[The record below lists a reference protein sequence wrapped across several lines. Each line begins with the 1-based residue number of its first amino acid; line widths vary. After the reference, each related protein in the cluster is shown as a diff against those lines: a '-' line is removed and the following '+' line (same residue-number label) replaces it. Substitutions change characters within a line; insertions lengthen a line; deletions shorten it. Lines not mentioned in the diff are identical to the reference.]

1 VAMRGARWVAAG
13 LVDQVVIAAANAGTT
28 LLAVLVIHPDRR
40 AGQLLLSLSLGYLV
54 LGLNREF
61 VGNVLLAQVSR
72 LSGPDRDRM
81 VRNALA
87 AAFCVGCVAAVALLG
102 LWAFW
107 RHPVPKAD
115 LRDLVWLAPFLP
127 AILVHDTGRYVYLSE
142 REPARALRIDLVWV
156 GTQVCAVVA
165 GALLIGMV
173 PGLLPASWGLGAVVG
188 ATVFLLRSRVAAW
201 RGDPRHWLAE
211 TRKLSGW
218 FTATG
223 VIGQLHVQAIGFV
236 VTGQLTP
243 DKLAYLRTAQTTLLQ
258 PMQNFVTAMMGLLVP
273 RSSRLAADG
282 DAVGLR
288 RQTVRV
294 AAGFAGLAVLAFG
307 VMVPLAFVAIR
318 HVPQLSRIGPLIV
331 PVSAQAGIYLVQIPF
346 AAAIRGMHRGRLLF
360 TQYAIFTTA
369 SLTGLVIGAGTGG
382 LPGAGWGLAA
392 GSAFGLALFV
402 ALYVWAVARL
412 EPVDREAV
420 PTEGVSE
427 AAPAGT

>member
-1 VAMRGARWVAAG
+1 MAMRGARWVAAG

-72 LSGPDRDRM
+72 LSGTDRDRM

-87 AAFCVGCVAAVALLG
+87 AAFCVGCLAAVALLAV
-102 LWAFW
+102 WAFW
-107 RHPVPKAD
+107 RHPVPQAD

-142 REPARALRIDLVWV
+142 REPARALRIDLVWI

-165 GALLIGMV
+165 GALSIGMV

-188 ATVFLLRSRVAAW
+188 ASVFLVRSRVPAW

-211 TRKLSGW
+211 TRRLSGW

-282 DAVGLR
+282 DAAGLR

-307 VMVPLAFVAIR
+307 VMVPLAFVVIR
-318 HVPQLSRIGPLIV
+318 HVPQLSHIGPLIV

-346 AAAIRGMHRGRLLF
+346 AAAIRGLHRARLLF
-360 TQYAIFTTA
+360 TQYAIFSAA

-382 LPGAGWGLAA
+382 LAGAGWGLAT
-392 GSAFGLALFV
+392 GSAFGLTLFI
-402 ALYVWAVARL
+402 ALYVWAVGRL
-412 EPVDREAV
+412 EPGEGAAV
-420 PTEGVSE
+420 PTEGVTE
-427 AAPAGT
+427 EAPAGT

>member
-1 VAMRGARWVAAG
+1 
-13 LVDQVVIAAANAGTT
+13 
-28 LLAVLVIHPDRR
+28 
-40 AGQLLLSLSLGYLV
+40 
-54 LGLNREF
+54 
-61 VGNVLLAQVSR
+61 
-72 LSGPDRDRM
+72 
-81 VRNALA
+81 
-87 AAFCVGCVAAVALLG
+87 
-102 LWAFW
+102 
-107 RHPVPKAD
+107 
-115 LRDLVWLAPFLP
+115 
-127 AILVHDTGRYVYLSE
+127 
-142 REPARALRIDLVWV
+142 
-156 GTQVCAVVA
+156 
-165 GALLIGMV
+165 
-173 PGLLPASWGLGAVVG
+173 
-188 ATVFLLRSRVAAW
+188 
-201 RGDPRHWLAE
+201 
-211 TRKLSGW
+211 
-218 FTATG
+218 
-223 VIGQLHVQAIGFV
+223 V

>member
-1 VAMRGARWVAAG
+1 MAMRGARWVATG
-13 LVDQVVIAAANAGTT
+13 LIDQVVIAAANAGLT
-28 LLAVLVIHPDRR
+28 LLALAVVSPRER

-72 LSGPDRDRM
+72 LDGADRDRM

-87 AAFCVGCVAAVALLG
+87 AAFCVGCLAAVALLAV
-102 LWAFW
+102 WAFW

-127 AILVHDTGRYVYLSE
+127 AILLHDTGRYVYLSE

-156 GTQVCAVVA
+156 ATQIGAIVA
-165 GALLIGMV
+165 GALTIGML

-188 ATVFLLRSRVAAW
+188 AGVFLVRSRVPAW

-282 DAVGLR
+282 DRAGLR

-294 AAGFAGLAVLAFG
+294 AAG
-307 VMVPLAFVAIR
+307 
-318 HVPQLSRIGPLIV
+318 
-331 PVSAQAGIYLVQIPF
+331 
-346 AAAIRGMHRGRLLF
+346 
-360 TQYAIFTTA
+360 
-369 SLTGLVIGAGTGG
+369 
-382 LPGAGWGLAA
+382 
-392 GSAFGLALFV
+392 
-402 ALYVWAVARL
+402 
-412 EPVDREAV
+412 
-420 PTEGVSE
+420 
-427 AAPAGT
+427 